1 MFKIKG
7 STSGFSSHIKAET
20 TEEVE
25 MLIELLEVIGGED
38 GLRKHGLKAA
48 TIRKH
53 QGATIA
59 GPASYWRALLND
71 DLSGLVKLARSK
83 GLAALETAEWWGV
96 PESTLDRVKDELK
109 KPALG
114 RGRPNEDRVV
124 TIRFKLTK
132 EEAVEF
138 NRRVDECGL
147 TKSQF
152 IRSRVLD

>member
-1 MFKIKG
+1 MITIKG
-7 STSGFSSHIKAET
+7 SKSGFSSHIKAET
-20 TEEVE
+20 TEEAE
-25 MLIELLEVIGGED
+25 RLIELLGGED
-38 GLRKHGLKAA
+38 GLRRLGLKAK

-53 QGATIA
+53 QGVTIA
-59 GPASYWRALLND
+59 GSASYWRALLND
-71 DLSGLVKLARSK
+71 DLSGLVKLARTK
-83 GLAALETAEWWGV
+83 GLAALETGEWWGV